1 MVLNHVGVVNSTAEE
16 AERFYGDFF
25 GMTLIKD
32 YIVSPTLSDEIFA
45 VPEGIRM
52 MAFGM
57 GEYKIEVFIHSHY
70 RRESPAIAHFGLLV
84 DNFDELLKRADEQ
97 GVALVVGSDKE
108 KTVYFVKD
116 FSGNMIEIK
125 QSS

>member
-16 AERFYGDFF
+16 AQMFYGDFF

-32 YIVSPTLSDEIFA
+32 YMVSATLSDALFA

-52 MAFGM
+52 MVFGM
-57 GEYKIEVFIHSHY
+57 EKYKIEVFIHPNH
-70 RRESPAIAHFGLLV
+70 RRESPTIAHFGLLV
-84 DNFDELLKRADEQ
+84 DHFDELLKRADEH
-97 GVALVVGSDKE
+97 GVTLVIGSHQE

-116 FSGNMIEIK
+116 FSGNMVEIK
-125 QSS
+125 PSS